1 MRPVRIL
8 LLLIVAPVLTACGGL
23 KTSGGL
29 RAAPPDAT
37 VTTPCDRPEQH
48 LRGGD
53 WEVIAGRLGLALID
67 CGEKQAELVRYIGEV
82 SGTLQFGGGR

>member
-1 MRPVRIL
+1 MRHAPIL
-8 LLLIVAPVLTACGGL
+8 LLLIAAPALTACGGL
-23 KTSGGL
+23 KASGGL

-37 VTTPCDRPEQH
+37 VTAPCDAPEQH

-67 CGEKQAELVRYIGEV
+67 CGERQAELTRYLSDV
-82 SGTLQFGGGR
+82 SGALYGAGR